1 MGRLEEVLRGSDMVF
16 VAAGMGGGTGTG
28 AGPIIAQVARDVDA
42 LTVGVVTQ
50 PFRFEGRKRS
60 RLADEGIM
68 ALAEEVD
75 SPSLGATRAPAPSD
89 GLLALQEVPD
99 AVARN
104 ARGRRRG
111 EDLLDRLDELRL
123 ALLTGRLSPG
133 RIHALSAMVAAQKE
147 QVTDPGLSQILEEI
161 ELRAAV
167 ELAKLGH

>member
-1 MGRLEEVLRGSDMVF
+1 MKVDNLSSVG
-16 VAAGMGGGTGTG
+16 AAAPKRNVKKGG
-28 AGPIIAQVARDVDA
+28 A
-42 LTVGVVTQ
+42 
-50 PFRFEGRKRS
+50 
-60 RLADEGIM
+60 ADGEFSK
-68 ALAEEVD
+68 ALAEEVE
-75 SPSLGATRAPAPSD
+75 SSSIGATRAPAPSD

-104 ARGRRRG
+104 ARARRRG

-167 ELAKLGH
+167 ELAKLGQ